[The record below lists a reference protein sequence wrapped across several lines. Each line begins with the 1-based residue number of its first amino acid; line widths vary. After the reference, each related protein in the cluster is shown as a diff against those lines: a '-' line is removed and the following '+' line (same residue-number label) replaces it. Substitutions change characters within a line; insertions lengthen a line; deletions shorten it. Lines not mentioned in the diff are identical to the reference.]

1 MNENKIQHP
10 NLSDA
15 VKTALK
21 EKIIAINAYIKN
33 KKYVKSIKEQA
44 KLKTSWRKEAIKVRE
59 EINETGNRKTI

>member
-10 NLSDA
+10 NLWDA

-44 KLKTSWRKEAIKVRE
+44 KLKTS
-59 EINETGNRKTI
+59 

>member
-10 NLSDA
+10 NLWDA

-44 KLKTSWRKEAIKVRE
+44 KLNQLKEGSNKGYR
-59 EINETGNRKTI
+59 RD

>member
-44 KLKTSWRKEAIKVRE
+44 KLNQLKEGSNKGYR
-59 EINETGNRKTI
+59 RD

>member
-10 NLSDA
+10 NLLDA

-44 KLKTSWRKEAIKVRE
+44 KLNQLKEGSNKGYR
-59 EINETGNRKTI
+59 RD